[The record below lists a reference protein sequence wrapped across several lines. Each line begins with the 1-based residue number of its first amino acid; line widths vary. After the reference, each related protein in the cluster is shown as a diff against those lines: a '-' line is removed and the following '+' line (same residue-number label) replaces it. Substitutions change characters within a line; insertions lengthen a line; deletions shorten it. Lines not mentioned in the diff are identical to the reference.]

1 MMVYETR
8 FASTALLATN
18 ASSPAEPHGKPTV
31 RTDGTVLSLPGQ
43 RHRTA
48 ATSATSATS
57 ATTGTSATTATS
69 ATSVRAGRYTD
80 LADRALARRL
90 ADEDAA
96 VEDGLSPFERLT
108 CPAHRRWMHQC
119 VSSPQHAS
127 PVTGHRWCR
136 DCGTAATVAIDELA
150 GDVTVRCPRCRRA
163 PEGIATRQ
171 IVRACRASLAAMHD
185 RRSGATPRL
194 LRELNEPRCA

>member
-1 MMVYETR
+1 MKVYETR
-8 FASTALLATN
+8 SASTASLATI
-18 ASSPAEPHGKPTV
+18 ASGPAEPHGKPTV
-31 RTDGTVLSLPGQ
+31 RVDGTVRPLPGQ
-43 RHRTA
+43 RHGTA
-48 ATSATSATS
+48 ASVTAVP
-57 ATTGTSATTATS
+57 TATS
-69 ATSVRAGRYTD
+69 DRSGRYTD

-96 VEDGLSPFERLT
+96 VERGLSPFERLT

-136 DCGTAATVAIDELA
+136 DCGSAATVAIDELA
-150 GDVTVRCPRCRRA
+150 GDVTVICPRCRRT

-171 IVRACRASLAAMHD
+171 IVRACRASLAAVHD
-185 RRSGATPRL
+185 RRSAATPRL